1 MAAIVATRNTR
12 TKHGYLIARPA
23 TATIADMATLITAAR
38 VAERL
43 ACSRT
48 MVRQLILSGELV
60 AVRVGRDFRV
70 DEASLEAYLERQTI
84 RPAEAPA

>member
-1 MAAIVATRNTR
+1 
-12 TKHGYLIARPA
+12 
-23 TATIADMATLITAAR
+23 
-38 VAERL
+38 
-43 ACSRT
+43 